1 MLSRME
7 QIKYEEFIELHEFF
21 FFMPYYSRPERNEWR
36 NAGRLFFFFL
46 VCVELFL
53 RISR

>member
-1 MLSRME
+1 ME

-21 FFMPYYSRPERNEWR
+21 FLCLTTRARSATSEGMLAVS
-36 NAGRLFFFFL
+36 FFFFL

>member
-1 MLSRME
+1 ME

-21 FFMPYYSRPERNEWR
+21 F
-36 NAGRLFFFFL
+36 LFLTTRARSATSEGMLAVSFFFL